1 MDTGNFSYISSSH
14 VNQESMSEILLDG
27 FIKELNKRNLVVDHK
42 EGETFTLMSVVDP
55 SRRTTIRV
63 FSTQRRD
70 KRKYG
75 SHNDTP
81 IKSIGVFSF
90 KPLYTKADHDF
101 YIFSF
106 DNRFVIIPVDTLHS
120 RISRLNY
127 GHLIGSK
134 IQLVLWLM
142 PDGHLFD
149 ATNIGVEGDWY
160 FMGGGMARGTD
171 MDYTS
176 YLDNWDLLK

>member
-1 MDTGNFSYISSSH
+1 
-14 VNQESMSEILLDG
+14 MSRILSDR

-42 EGETFTLMSVVDP
+42 EGETFFLMSVVEP
-55 SRRTTIRV
+55 SRKTTFMF
-63 FSTQRRD
+63 FSIKRHD

-90 KPLYTKADHDF
+90 KQSSPKANPDF
-101 YIFSF
+101 YIFPF
-106 DNRFVIIPVDTLHS
+106 DNSFVIIPVDILHS
-120 RISRLNY
+120 RISRLNH
-127 GHLIGSK
+127 GHLNGDK
-134 IQLVLWLM
+134 IQLVLWLLL
-142 PDGHLFD
+142 DGHLFD

-176 YLDNWDLLK
+176 YLDNWDLLTKKDIQDRGSGNF